1 MVCAMKYDQDFLRSR
16 NIYSMQYLLHSKLQ
30 QTKPRYTLAILN
42 YDSHWIT
49 FNAI

>member
-1 MVCAMKYDQDFLRSR
+1 MVCAMKYNQDFLRSR
-16 NIYSMQYLLHSKLQ
+16 NIYSMQYLLHSELQ

-42 YDSHWIT
+42 YDSRWIT